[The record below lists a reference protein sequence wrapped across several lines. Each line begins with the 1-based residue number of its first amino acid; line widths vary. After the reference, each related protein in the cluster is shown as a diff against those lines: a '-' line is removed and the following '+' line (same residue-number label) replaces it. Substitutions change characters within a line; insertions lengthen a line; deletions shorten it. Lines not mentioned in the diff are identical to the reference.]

1 MSGWPRPSAQARLAW
16 GWLGLCVLGSPWAA
30 IGSGKTSDEAPD
42 VELLE
47 FLSEWRS
54 EEGAWI
60 DPFEV
65 EGISVEQGREGVKP
79 SDQNETDRSE
89 SAESK
94 SSDQGQ
100 RHKFDRP
107 GRRAR
112 D

>member
-1 MSGWPRPSAQARLAW
+1 MSGWPRPSAQVRLAL
-16 GWLGLCVLGSPWAA
+16 GWLGLCMLGWPGAA
-30 IGSGKTSDEAPD
+30 TGAGTSDEAPE

-47 FLSEWRS
+47 FLGEWQS

-65 EGISVEQGREGVKP
+65 ENMSAEQSREGVK
-79 SDQNETDRSE
+79 SAEQNEMDRSE

-94 SSDQGQ
+94 SSDQGR
-100 RHKFDRP
+100 RHKYDRP

>member
-16 GWLGLCVLGSPWAA
+16 GWLGLCMLGWPGAA
-30 IGSGKTSDEAPD
+30 AGASTSDEAPD

-47 FLSEWRS
+47 FLSEWQS
-54 EEGAWI
+54 DEGAWI

-65 EGISVEQGREGVKP
+65 ESMSAEQGREGVKP

-94 SSDQGQ
+94 SSDQGR

>member
-1 MSGWPRPSAQARLAW
+1 MSGWPRPSAQVRLAL
-16 GWLGLCVLGSPWAA
+16 GWLGLCVLGWPGAA
-30 IGSGKTSDEAPD
+30 AGAASTSDEAPD

-47 FLSEWRS
+47 FLSEWQND
-54 EEGAWI
+54 EAAWL

-65 EGISVEQGREGVKP
+65 DSMSAEQGREGVKSAEP
-79 SDQNETDRSE
+79 NETDRSE
-89 SAESK
+89 SADPK
-94 SSDQGQ
+94 SSDQGR